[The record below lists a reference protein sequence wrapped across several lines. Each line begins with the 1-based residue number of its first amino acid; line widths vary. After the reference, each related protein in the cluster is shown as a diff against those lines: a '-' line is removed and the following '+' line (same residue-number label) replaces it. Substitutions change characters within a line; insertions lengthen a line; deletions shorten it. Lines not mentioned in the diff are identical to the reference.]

1 VNAVKLAPSIYVFR
15 MGMGI
20 RVKTTLLHIRKITL
34 PKRSTLSEGFLPQ
47 KKRGTLG
54 PAYIRNH
61 TRILKP
67 VKF

>member
-47 KKRGTLG
+47 KKEGDFRACL
-54 PAYIRNH
+54 H
-61 TRILKP
+61 S
-67 VKF
+67 